1 MTIIAIDGPA
11 ASGKSSVAKRLARRL
26 GFSYVNSGSMY
37 RAVTWELL
45 RQGIDPAKA
54 DSVKT
59 ALDSMELGC
68 GFTSDGESFIRI
80 NAQTPDAELKE
91 SAVNNAVSTVS
102 AIPAVRHLIV
112 ARLRDLVN
120 ERNVVM
126 EGRDIGSAVFPDA
139 PHKFYLD
146 ASPEI
151 RRLRRAA
158 EGQTDSID
166 WPSAARRRLHSKWR
180 RAPVSWIPPISLSMA
195 LWKKSFNFLPKLVF
209 IPDDDCLQYFLQL
222 GEATRPAVFLHAGGA
237 SRAHG
242 GVWSTHH
249 CRQSLE
255 LLRPTA
261 GGHLQS

>member
-11 ASGKSSVAKRLARRL
+11 ASGKSSVSKRLARRL

-45 RQGIDPAKA
+45 RQSVDPLNP
-54 DSVKT
+54 DSVRT
-59 ALDSMELGC
+59 SLDSMELGC
-68 GFTSDGESFIRI
+68 GFTPEGESFIRI
-80 NAQTPDAELKE
+80 NAQVPDAELKE
-91 SAVNNAVSTVS
+91 SVVNNNVSTVS

-112 ARLRDLVN
+112 ARLRALVN
-120 ERNVVM
+120 ERDVVM

-166 WPSAARRRLHSKWR
+166 LRDKQDS
-180 RAPVSWIPPISLSMA
+180 
-195 LWKKSFNFLPKLVF
+195 
-209 IPDDDCLQYFLQL
+209 
-222 GEATRPAVFLHAGGA
+222 
-237 SRAHG
+237 SRAEAPLQVAKGACVVDTSHLTLD
-242 GVWSTHH
+242 GVVEKIS
-249 CRQSLE
+249 Q
-255 LLRPTA
+255 LLAVA
-261 GGHLQS
+261 GLHPR

>member
-45 RQGIDPAKA
+45 RQGIDPSNS

-59 ALDSMELGC
+59 SIESMDLGC
-68 GFTSDGESFIRI
+68 GFNAEGESFIRI
-80 NAQTPDAELKE
+80 NAQIPDAELKE
-91 SAVNNAVSTVS
+91 SAVNHSVSTVS

-112 ARLRDLVN
+112 ARLRALVN
-120 ERNVVM
+120 EHDVVM

-146 ASPEI
+146 ATPEI

-166 WPSAARRRLHSKWR
+166 LRDKQDS
-180 RAPVSWIPPISLSMA
+180 
-195 LWKKSFNFLPKLVF
+195 
-209 IPDDDCLQYFLQL
+209 
-222 GEATRPAVFLHAGGA
+222 
-237 SRAHG
+237 SRAEAPLQIAKGACVVDTSHLTLD
-242 GVWSTHH
+242 GVVEKIF
-249 CRQSLE
+249 Q
-255 LLRPTA
+255 LLADA
-261 GGHLQS
+261 GLTPR

>member
-11 ASGKSSVAKRLARRL
+11 ASGKSSVAKRVALRL

-45 RQGIDPAKA
+45 RQGIDPSNAE
-54 DSVKT
+54 SVKT

-68 GFTSDGESFIRI
+68 GFTTAGESFIRI
-80 NAQTPDAELKE
+80 NDQTPDAELTE
-91 SAVNNAVSTVS
+91 SFVNNNVSTVS

-112 ARLRDLVN
+112 ARLRALVN

-166 WPSAARRRLHSKWR
+166 LRDKQDSS
-180 RAPVSWIPPISLSMA
+180 RAEAP
-195 LWKKSFNFLPKLVF
+195 
-209 IPDDDCLQYFLQL
+209 LQVAKGACVVDTSHLTLDGVVEKILQL
-222 GEATRPAVFLHAGGA
+222 LAEAGLHP
-237 SRAHG
+237 R
-242 GVWSTHH
+242 
-249 CRQSLE
+249 
-255 LLRPTA
+255 
-261 GGHLQS
+261 

>member
-11 ASGKSSVAKRLARRL
+11 ASGKSSVAKRLARGL

-45 RQGIDPAKA
+45 RQGVDPANA

-59 ALDSMELGC
+59 ALSSMELGC
-68 GFTSDGESFIRI
+68 GFTTEGESFIRI

-102 AIPAVRHLIV
+102 AIPSVRHLIV
-112 ARLRDLVN
+112 ARLRALVN
-120 ERNVVM
+120 ERDVVM

-166 WPSAARRRLHSKWR
+166 LRDKQDSS
-180 RAPVSWIPPISLSMA
+180 RAEAP
-195 LWKKSFNFLPKLVF
+195 
-209 IPDDDCLQYFLQL
+209 LQVAKGACVVDTSHLTLDGVVEKILQL
-222 GEATRPAVFLHAGGA
+222 LADAGLHP
-237 SRAHG
+237 R
-242 GVWSTHH
+242 
-249 CRQSLE
+249 
-255 LLRPTA
+255 
-261 GGHLQS
+261 

>member
-91 SAVNNAVSTVS
+91 SAVNNSVSTVS

-166 WPSAARRRLHSKWR
+166 LRDKQDST
-180 RAPVSWIPPISLSMA
+180 RAEAP
-195 LWKKSFNFLPKLVF
+195 
-209 IPDDDCLQYFLQL
+209 LQVAKGACVVDTSHLTLDGVVEKILQL
-222 GEATRPAVFLHAGGA
+222 LAEAGLHP
-237 SRAHG
+237 R
-242 GVWSTHH
+242 
-249 CRQSLE
+249 
-255 LLRPTA
+255 
-261 GGHLQS
+261 

>member
-11 ASGKSSVAKRLARRL
+11 ASGKSSVAKRLSRRL

-91 SAVNNAVSTVS
+91 SAVNNSVSTVS

-166 WPSAARRRLHSKWR
+166 LRDKQDST
-180 RAPVSWIPPISLSMA
+180 RAEAP
-195 LWKKSFNFLPKLVF
+195 
-209 IPDDDCLQYFLQL
+209 LQVAKGACVVDTSHLTLDGVVEKILQL
-222 GEATRPAVFLHAGGA
+222 LAEAGLHP
-237 SRAHG
+237 R
-242 GVWSTHH
+242 
-249 CRQSLE
+249 
-255 LLRPTA
+255 
-261 GGHLQS
+261 

>member
-11 ASGKSSVAKRLARRL
+11 ASGKSSVAKRLSRRL

-45 RQGIDPAKA
+45 RQGIDSSHS

-59 ALDSMELGC
+59 SVESMELDC
-68 GFTSDGESFIRI
+68 GFNPEGESFIRI
-80 NAQTPDAELKE
+80 NAQIPDAELKE
-91 SAVNNAVSTVS
+91 SAVNNAVSTIS

-112 ARLRDLVN
+112 ARLRALVN
-120 ERNVVM
+120 ERDVVM

-146 ASPEI
+146 ATPEI

-166 WPSAARRRLHSKWR
+166 LRDKQDSTRAEAPLQIAKGACVVDTSHLTLDGVVEKIFHLLAAAGLHPR
-180 RAPVSWIPPISLSMA
+180 
-195 LWKKSFNFLPKLVF
+195 
-209 IPDDDCLQYFLQL
+209 
-222 GEATRPAVFLHAGGA
+222 
-237 SRAHG
+237 
-242 GVWSTHH
+242 
-249 CRQSLE
+249 
-255 LLRPTA
+255 
-261 GGHLQS
+261 

>member
-45 RQGIDPAKA
+45 RQGVDPSNS

-59 ALDSMELGC
+59 SIESMDLGC
-68 GFTSDGESFIRI
+68 GFNAEGESFIRI
-80 NAQTPDAELKE
+80 NAQIPDAELKE
-91 SAVNNAVSTVS
+91 SGVNHSVSTVS

-112 ARLRDLVN
+112 ARLRALVN
-120 ERNVVM
+120 EHDVVM

-146 ASPEI
+146 ATPEI

-166 WPSAARRRLHSKWR
+166 LRDKQDS
-180 RAPVSWIPPISLSMA
+180 
-195 LWKKSFNFLPKLVF
+195 
-209 IPDDDCLQYFLQL
+209 
-222 GEATRPAVFLHAGGA
+222 
-237 SRAHG
+237 SRAEAPLQIAKGACVVDTSHLTLD
-242 GVWSTHH
+242 GVVEKIF
-249 CRQSLE
+249 Q
-255 LLRPTA
+255 LLADA
-261 GGHLQS
+261 GLTPR

>member
-11 ASGKSSVAKRLARRL
+11 ASGKSSVSKRLARRL

-45 RQGIDPAKA
+45 RQGVDPTNAN
-54 DSVKT
+54 SVKT
-59 ALDSMELGC
+59 SLDSMELGC
-68 GFTSDGESFIRI
+68 GFTPEGESFIRI
-80 NAQTPDAELKE
+80 NAQVPDAELKE
-91 SAVNNAVSTVS
+91 SVVNNNVSTVS

-112 ARLRDLVN
+112 ERLRALVN
-120 ERNVVM
+120 ERDVVM

-166 WPSAARRRLHSKWR
+166 LRDKQDSSRTEAPLQVAKGACVVDTSHLTLDDVVEKIAQLLAAAGLHPR
-180 RAPVSWIPPISLSMA
+180 
-195 LWKKSFNFLPKLVF
+195 
-209 IPDDDCLQYFLQL
+209 
-222 GEATRPAVFLHAGGA
+222 
-237 SRAHG
+237 
-242 GVWSTHH
+242 
-249 CRQSLE
+249 
-255 LLRPTA
+255 
-261 GGHLQS
+261 

>member
-11 ASGKSSVAKRLARRL
+11 ASGKSSVAKRVALRL

-45 RQGIDPAKA
+45 RQGIDPSNTE
-54 DSVKT
+54 SVKT
-59 ALDSMELGC
+59 ALDLMELGC
-68 GFTSDGESFIRI
+68 GFTTAGESFIRI
-80 NAQTPDAELKE
+80 NDQTPDAELTE
-91 SAVNNAVSTVS
+91 SFVNNNVSTVS

-112 ARLRDLVN
+112 ARLRALVN

-166 WPSAARRRLHSKWR
+166 LRDKLDSS
-180 RAPVSWIPPISLSMA
+180 RAEAP
-195 LWKKSFNFLPKLVF
+195 
-209 IPDDDCLQYFLQL
+209 LQVAKGACVVDTSHLTLDGVVEKILQL
-222 GEATRPAVFLHAGGA
+222 LAEAGLHP
-237 SRAHG
+237 R
-242 GVWSTHH
+242 
-249 CRQSLE
+249 
-255 LLRPTA
+255 
-261 GGHLQS
+261 

>member
-45 RQGIDPAKA
+45 RQGIDPSNP

-59 ALDSMELGC
+59 SIESMDLGC
-68 GFTSDGESFIRI
+68 GFNAEGESFIRI
-80 NAQTPDAELKE
+80 NAQIPDAELKE
-91 SAVNNAVSTVS
+91 STVNNSVSTVS

-112 ARLRDLVN
+112 ARLRALVN
-120 ERNVVM
+120 EHDVVM

-146 ASPEI
+146 ATPEI

-166 WPSAARRRLHSKWR
+166 LRDKQDS
-180 RAPVSWIPPISLSMA
+180 
-195 LWKKSFNFLPKLVF
+195 
-209 IPDDDCLQYFLQL
+209 
-222 GEATRPAVFLHAGGA
+222 
-237 SRAHG
+237 SRAEAPLQIAKGACVVDTSHLTLD
-242 GVWSTHH
+242 GVVEKIF
-249 CRQSLE
+249 Q
-255 LLRPTA
+255 LLADA
-261 GGHLQS
+261 GLTPR

>member
-11 ASGKSSVAKRLARRL
+11 ASGKSSVSKRLARRL

-45 RQGIDPAKA
+45 RQGVDPSNP
-54 DSVKT
+54 DSVKI

-68 GFTSDGESFIRI
+68 GFTPEGESFIRI
-80 NAQTPDAELKE
+80 NAQTPDAELTQ
-91 SAVNNAVSTVS
+91 SVVNNNVSTVS
-102 AIPAVRHLIV
+102 AIPAVRQLIV
-112 ARLRDLVN
+112 ARLRALVN
-120 ERNVVM
+120 ERDVVM

-166 WPSAARRRLHSKWR
+166 LRDKQDS
-180 RAPVSWIPPISLSMA
+180 
-195 LWKKSFNFLPKLVF
+195 
-209 IPDDDCLQYFLQL
+209 
-222 GEATRPAVFLHAGGA
+222 
-237 SRAHG
+237 SRADAPLQVAKGACVVDTSHLTLDD
-242 GVWSTHH
+242 VVEKIA
-249 CRQSLE
+249 Q
-255 LLRPTA
+255 LLAAA
-261 GGHLQS
+261 GLHPR

>member
-166 WPSAARRRLHSKWR
+166 LRDKQDST
-180 RAPVSWIPPISLSMA
+180 RAEAP
-195 LWKKSFNFLPKLVF
+195 
-209 IPDDDCLQYFLQL
+209 LQVAKGACVVDTSHLTLDGVVEKILQL
-222 GEATRPAVFLHAGGA
+222 LAEAGLHP
-237 SRAHG
+237 R
-242 GVWSTHH
+242 
-249 CRQSLE
+249 
-255 LLRPTA
+255 
-261 GGHLQS
+261 